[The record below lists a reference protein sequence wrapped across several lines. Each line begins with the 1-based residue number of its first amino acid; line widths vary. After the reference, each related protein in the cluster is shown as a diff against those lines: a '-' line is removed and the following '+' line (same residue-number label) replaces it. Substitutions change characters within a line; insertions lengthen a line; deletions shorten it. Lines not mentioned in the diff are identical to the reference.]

1 MRWYSSSSKTVHIQ
15 QYALPV
21 MLVIP
26 GAFIGAAV
34 NSASWTSHIVQ
45 CWCVVSSVL
54 GHRAMG
60 GSLVT
65 CGGGR
70 NRVVLSRLHLSLC
83 VTTGSSPS
91 PLESAGDVY
100 TCFPLV
106 HLWKFHMSCM
116 SAPSVSSR

>member
-34 NSASWTSHIVQ
+34 NSASWTSHFVTS
-45 CWCVVSSVL
+45 WYVMSSVL
-54 GHRAMG
+54 GSRSMG
-60 GSLVT
+60 GSSVN
-65 CGGGR
+65 CGWGG

-91 PLESAGDVY
+91 PLESAGDG
-100 TCFPLV
+100 
-106 HLWKFHMSCM
+106 
-116 SAPSVSSR
+116 